1 MITEPTTL
9 FIFLV
14 SLLGGV
20 FWLSGLP
27 RLKPLFKVTPVVLY
41 AYFLPTICT
50 TLGIT
55 PSSSPAYAWMTKYLL
70 PVSLMLLVVT
80 VDVRAILRL
89 GGKALAMMLVGT
101 AGIVFGGPLAFAL
114 FGGFLPEDA
123 WKGFAALS
131 GSWIGGT
138 VNMVAVQASVGASS
152 EIMGPIIVVDTVVG
166 YGWMAILLFFSS
178 WQGRFDRWAGADGS
192 AVESVSRKLS
202 AIDETRRP
210 SELRDLVMIVALAFG
225 AAGFS
230 IWAGNQLPPL
240 GDPTIISHTTWA
252 VVIVTAL
259 ALGLSFTSVA
269 RLEQVGAS
277 RMGTL
282 ALYLMLTAV
291 GAQANLRA
299 VLDAPLYLAA
309 GVVWIAFHVALLVL
323 AAKLLKAPLFF
334 VATASMANVGGA
346 ASAPVVASVYH
357 RALAPV
363 GVLLAVAGY
372 ILGTY
377 GGLLCAW
384 LLARVAAG

>member
-27 RLKPLFKVTPVVLY
+27 RLKPLFQMTPVVLY

-55 PSSSPAYAWMTKYLL
+55 PASSPAYAWMTKYLL
-70 PVSLMLLVVT
+70 PVSLLLLLVT
-80 VDVRAILRL
+80 VDVRSILRL
-89 GGKALAMMLVGT
+89 GPKALAMMLVGT
-101 AGIVFGGPLAFAL
+101 VGIILGGPLAFSL
-114 FGGFLPEDA
+114 FGGFLPEEA

-152 EIMGPIIVVDTVVG
+152 ETMGPIIVVDTVVG
-166 YGWMAILLFFSS
+166 YGWMAILIFFST
-178 WQGRFDRWAGADGS
+178 WQARFDRWSRADTGAIE
-192 AVESVSRKLS
+192 AASRHLG
-202 AIDETRRP
+202 AAEELRRP
-210 SELRDLVMIVALAFG
+210 SELRDLVLIVALAFG
-225 AAGFS
+225 GAGLS
-230 IWAGNQLPPL
+230 IWAGNRLPPL

-259 ALGLSFTSVA
+259 ALGLSFTPVA

-277 RMGTL
+277 RVGTL

-309 GVVWIAFHVALLVL
+309 GVVWIAFHVLLLVL

-377 GGLLCAW
+377 GGLVCAW
-384 LLARVAAG
+384 LLARIAAG